1 MHSTTIDGVIF
12 HHNVDF
18 SGNVLITLPT
28 EKVEKAMGETVFVE
42 IDFEVVKKL
51 VLKYFQ
57 SKIIGK
63 VESMEYEELE
73 ERMEQIIL

>member
-12 HHNVDF
+12 HHNGDF